1 MIQIYDLRRDVEYI
15 QLVQKAT
22 VETKDFGL
30 IPEHGLF
37 GSAEWWEAV
46 KRGRIP
52 VRTITGKVSR
62 VYLSGHNDYEEFEID
77 DGHAKTSWTRTTSET
92 DNVSLTRVEKA
103 SLYQVGA
110 PVRLT
115 YVMQKPKKQIGLG
128 PEHKCVVG
136 IWLGGGLTSA

>member
-1 MIQIYDLRRDVEYI
+1 LIQIYDLRRDVEYI

-77 DGHAKTSWTRTTSET
+77 DGHAKTSGLGLPPKRTTS
-92 DNVSLTRVEKA
+92 VSREWRKP
-103 SLYQVGA
+103 LYNQVGA